1 MINKSGLSGALN
13 NLNPKSPTSG
23 KLNTGTNIVGRVTDI
38 ILDENHPRY
47 AEVGLGTNG
56 IGVIFFE
63 PVGVDNAGIERIAK
77 PYLPNI
83 KSYPLINELV
93 YCFYLPTPTLGASSN
108 FKREYYFLTS
118 VNTWS
123 NPHFNALPPTINKIL
138 KETSKINSYQ
148 QTELGVTQINN
159 PQNPTLNPNNP
170 INPSQDTFVEKS
182 NIHPL
187 MPFAGDI
194 LHEGRFGN
202 SLRFGNTSK
211 SKSQY
216 ANNWSKSGENGD
228 PITILR
234 NGQPSNTSN
243 EGWIPITEDVKND
256 LSSIWLTSTQKI
268 PFSLSN
274 ENFNSYSTPPI
285 TPSSFTLP
293 QIILYSDRVTLN
305 AKSDSVLISGQKSVG
320 LSSNGSINVEA
331 KQIYFDGNDIRL
343 GSKDASQSVLKG
355 DDTVELLKRLT
366 TELLNISTALK
377 TQQIFP
383 GGVPS
388 PDPVVGPVANIAAS
402 NLNTILQQIDS
413 VKSNF
418 VKTI

>member
-1 MINKSGLSGALN
+1 MSYGKFGFGAMTNRVLGNKPSTPNFPSSQG
-13 NLNPKSPTSG
+13 G
-23 KLNTGTNIVGRVTDI
+23 KTLVRITDI
-38 ILDENHPRY
+38 ILDENHPLY
-47 AEVGLGTNG
+47 NS
-56 IGVIFFE
+56 
-63 PVGVDNAGIERIAK
+63 NAGLNQIGQITGESISPKSVIKPKVYIATPASPDK
-77 PYLPNI
+77 KNLPLVNEYVYVYQI
-83 KSYPLINELV
+83 IGPNSKGGQWVYDPPLSL
-93 YCFYLPTPTLGASSN
+93 YGTLSPN
-108 FKREYYFLTS
+108 
-118 VNTWS
+118 S
-123 NPHFNALPPTINKIL
+123 NPFPSPLT
-138 KETSKINSYQ
+138 
-148 QTELGVTQINN
+148 
-159 PQNPTLNPNNP
+159 NPNPPSQQVSYTQVEIGAVNITDNQP
-170 INPSQDTFVEKS
+170 IELNLNSAINPSQDTFVEKS

-194 LHEGRFGN
+194 IYEGRFGN
-202 SLRFGNTSK
+202 SLRFGNTAK

-293 QIILYSDRVTLN
+293 QIILHSDRIILN

-355 DDTVELLKRLT
+355 DDTVELLKRIT